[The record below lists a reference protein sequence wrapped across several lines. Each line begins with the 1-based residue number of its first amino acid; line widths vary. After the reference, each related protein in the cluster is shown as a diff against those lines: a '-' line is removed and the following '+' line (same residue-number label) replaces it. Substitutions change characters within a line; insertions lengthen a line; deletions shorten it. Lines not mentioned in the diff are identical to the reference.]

1 MLSND
6 QRAMLVLLATTHM
19 QHWRNE
25 GSAFLDHMI
34 TVNES
39 YMHSF
44 GCQLK
49 WQNAE
54 WHTQMSLRNRIARL
68 CLCSPKVMQFMF
80 FSQTG
85 LVHDHPM
92 PVGTAVSGNFYCIR
106 LQYKVRLGF
115 CRKKPDLLENCV
127 IFLQDIATP
136 PCHHD
141 VQNLVQQWGWE
152 MLAYPSYSPNLTP
165 CDYWLRARAKECVWG
180 N

>member
-6 QRAMLVLLATTHM
+6 QRTMHVLLATTHL

-34 TVNES
+34 TVNKS

-44 GCQLK
+44 DCQLK

-54 WHTQMSLRNRIARL
+54 WRAQTSLRTRIAWRSHS
-68 CLCSPKVMQFMF
+68 SPKVMQVLF
-80 FSQTG
+80 FSRNG

-92 PVGTAVSGNFYCIR
+92 PIGTAVSGHYCLH

-115 CRKKPDLLENCV
+115 HCKKP
-127 IFLQDIATP
+127 
-136 PCHHD
+136 
-141 VQNLVQQWGWE
+141 
-152 MLAYPSYSPNLTP
+152 
-165 CDYWLRARAKECVWG
+165 
-180 N
+180 